1 MRPLSGVARVAI
13 PLSAR
18 PRLIVAA
25 VLAALALLALAAAAV
40 AAAEPPPAKVMTRN
54 IYVGA
59 SLTRASQAT
68 NQQEFLA
75 AVSTIFTN
83 FQATDFPA
91 RANALAREIEQA
103 NPALIGVQ
111 EVALW
116 RRGPIG
122 VLDGPATPATEVVLD
137 FLPVLR
143 AELAARGIPYDVVR
157 EQQELDLEA
166 PAGAPYFR
174 DIRLTSRDVILA
186 KRGQVT
192 VHDASS
198 ANFEAASMVP
208 SPVGPFEIKA
218 SWVAAD
224 VTVNKRSFRFVTT
237 HLEPFD
243 PVVRADQAAELVA
256 PGGPAASSEDPVVLV
271 GDMNSDPADTGP
283 HGAAFDV
290 LAAAGL
296 VDTWVQ
302 ANGSAPGFTHGFG
315 ELLDDP
321 DTSGFDTRI
330 DHVLTRGAAAPASKA
345 KLTGLDAD
353 NRTPSGLWP
362 SDHAGVV
369 TTLFP

>member
-1 MRPLSGVARVAI
+1 MTLGDRRTRVPKAAIAFSLSF
-13 PLSAR
+13 
-18 PRLIVAA
+18 
-25 VLAALALLALAAAAV
+25 ALLASGPLAVGAQAAQSNA
-40 AAAEPPPAKVMTRN
+40 PPVKVMTRN
-54 IYVGA
+54 IYFGA
-59 SLTRASQAT
+59 SLTRAAT
-68 NQQEFLA
+68 ATTVPELLN

-83 FQATDFPA
+83 FQATDFPS
-91 RANALAREIEQA
+91 RAKALAREIDEA
-103 NPALIGVQ
+103 DPALIGLQ

-116 RRGPIG
+116 RRGPVG
-122 VLDGPATPATEVVLD
+122 VLDGPVTPAEEVVLD

-143 AELAARGIPYDVVR
+143 AELAALGIPYDVVE

-186 KRGQVT
+186 RRGSVT
-192 VHDASS
+192 VHDSS
-198 ANFEAASMVP
+198 SDTYDAAATVP
-208 SPVGPFEIKA
+208 SVLGPLVVPAAWE
-218 SWVAAD
+218 AAD

-237 HLEPFD
+237 HLEPND
-243 PVVRADQAAELVA
+243 PSVRADQARELVV
-256 PGGPAASSEDPVVLV
+256 PGGPAAASEDPVVLV
-271 GDMNSDPADTGP
+271 GDMNSDPADPAPQGS
-283 HGAAFDV
+283 AFDV
-290 LAAAGL
+290 LADAGF

-330 DHVLTRGAAAPASKA
+330 DHVLTHGASAPASKA

-362 SDHAGVV
+362 SDHAGVI
-369 TTLFP
+369 TTLAP

>member
-1 MRPLSGVARVAI
+1 MALK
-13 PLSAR
+13 LR

-25 VLAALALLALAAAAV
+25 VLAALALVALAATAV
-40 AAAEPPPAKVMTRN
+40 AAAQPRPAKVMTRN
-54 IYVGA
+54 IYLGA
-59 SLTRASQAT
+59 SLTRASQAPDPPA
-68 NQQEFLA
+68 FLA

-91 RANALAREIEQA
+91 RAKALAREIEQA
-103 NPALIGVQ
+103 DPALVGLQ

-157 EQQELDLEA
+157 EQQELDLEG

-192 VHDASS
+192 VHNASS
-198 ANFEAASMVP
+198 ANFAAASTVP
-208 SPVGPFEIKA
+208 SALGPIEVKA

-243 PVVRADQAAELVA
+243 PIVRANQAVELVA

-271 GDMNSDPADTGP
+271 GDINSDPNDPAPEGTAFDLLVATGLADTW
-283 HGAAFDV
+283 A
-290 LAAAGL
+290 
-296 VDTWVQ
+296 Q
-302 ANGSAPGFTHGFG
+302 ANGMAPGFTYGFG
-315 ELLDDP
+315 ELLNDP
-321 DTSGFDTRI
+321 NTAGFNTRI
-330 DHVLTRGAAAPASKA
+330 DHVLTRGAAASVSKA

-362 SDHAGVV
+362 SDHAGLV
-369 TTLFP
+369 TTVFP

>member
-1 MRPLSGVARVAI
+1 MALK
-13 PLSAR
+13 LR

-25 VLAALALLALAAAAV
+25 VLGALALLGPATA
-40 AAAEPPPAKVMTRN
+40 PPATAAPRPVKVMTRN
-54 IYVGA
+54 IYLGA
-59 SLTRASQAT
+59 DLTRAIQAS

-83 FQATDFPA
+83 FQATDFAA
-91 RANALAREIEQA
+91 RAKALAREIEDA
-103 NPALIGVQ
+103 DPTLIGLQ

-116 RRGPIG
+116 RRGPVG
-122 VLDGPATPATEVVLD
+122 VLDGPATPASEVVLD

-143 AELAARGIPYDVVR
+143 AELAARGIHYDVVR

-186 KRGQVT
+186 KRAEVT
-192 VHDASS
+192 VRAASS
-198 ANFEAASMVP
+198 ANFVAASTVP
-208 SPVGPFEIKA
+208 SVLGPFQIKA

-243 PVVRADQAAELVA
+243 PFIRADQAAELVA
-256 PGGPAASSEDPVVLV
+256 PGGPAAASQNPAVVV
-271 GDMNSDPADTGP
+271 GDINSDPNHPAPQGS
-283 HGAAFDV
+283 AFDV
-290 LAAAGL
+290 LAATGL

-302 ANGSAPGFTHGFG
+302 ANGSTPGFTHGFG
-315 ELLDDP
+315 ELLRDP
-321 DTSGFDTRI
+321 DTAGFDVRI
-330 DHVLTRGAAAPASKA
+330 DHVLTRGAKAPPFKA
-345 KLTGLDAD
+345 KLTGLDPD

-362 SDHAGVV
+362 SDHAGLI